1 MLIEALGRAHLP
13 GLVKLFAAC
22 GTGCYCRF
30 WHFAG
35 DDNAWLLRC
44 AERPDANRAELAAEV
59 EDGTLGGVVAVA
71 DERVIGWLALEP
83 AERMTK
89 MVARRLYRGLPHFAG
104 QRRGVR
110 MIGCLLVDPAL
121 RRRGVARA
129 LIEGAVR
136 VARERGAVAV
146 EALPRPVADPAR
158 DEALWLGAES
168 TYRALGFREVAGAA
182 GHPVL
187 RIDL

>member
-1 MLIEALGRAHLP
+1 VLIEALRREHRP
-13 GLVKLFAAC
+13 GLAELFAAC

-35 DDNAWLLRC
+35 DDNAWQLRC
-44 AERPDANRAELAAEV
+44 AERPHENRAELEREV
-59 EDGTLGGVVAVA
+59 DDGTLGGVVAVA
-71 DERVIGWLALEP
+71 DGAIVGWLKLEP

-104 QRRGVR
+104 HRHGVY
-110 MIGCLLVDPAL
+110 MIGCLLVDPAW

-146 EALPRPVADPAR
+146 EALPRPVPEPAR

-182 GHPVL
+182 GHLVL
-187 RIDL
+187 RVDL